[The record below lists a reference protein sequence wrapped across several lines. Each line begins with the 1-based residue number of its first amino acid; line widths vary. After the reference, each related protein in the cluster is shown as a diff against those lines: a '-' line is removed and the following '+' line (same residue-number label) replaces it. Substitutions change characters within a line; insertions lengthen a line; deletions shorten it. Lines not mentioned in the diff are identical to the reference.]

1 MFKRRKEK
9 EEEAL
14 NGVAITSGRSPAS
27 EAYRTLR
34 TNIQF
39 MTLDNL
45 TKSLLV
51 VGAHPECGKT
61 TTVTNLALALAQA
74 GSSVLIVDTDLRRP
88 KLHYIFGSKNFFG
101 LTTMLI
107 ENNLNMTATRH
118 RTQIPNLDILPSGP
132 VPPNPAELLASRK
145 MQKALKEFQ
154 SRYDYVVLD
163 SPPMMN
169 MADASILAQL
179 ADATILV
186 VAYGETTREEAQ
198 KANQQLQLAK
208 ANLIGVVINGIP
220 PHQDPYG
227 YYGYYQPEPEERK
240 TRGKAKKKR
249 RAEVEE
255 EKDFDINFDPD
266 EAYRDF

>member
-1 MFKRRKEK
+1 MTRKRK
-9 EEEAL
+9 EEED
-14 NGVAITSGRSPAS
+14 GHRVAITDGRSAAS

-45 TKSLLV
+45 TRSILV

-88 KLHYIFGSKNFFG
+88 KIHNIFGCKNFFG

-107 ENNLNMTATRH
+107 ENNLNMNAARH
-118 RTQIPNLDILPSGP
+118 KTQIPNLDIIPSGP

-145 MQKALKEFQ
+145 MQKTLKEFQ

-163 SPPMMN
+163 SPPMMSI
-169 MADASILAQL
+169 ADASLLAQL
-179 ADATILV
+179 ADATIMV

-198 KANQQLQLAK
+198 KVHQQLSLAK

-227 YYGYYQPEPEERK
+227 YYGYYYQDEPEERK
-240 TRGKAKKKR
+240 SKKKKKKKR
-249 RAEVEE
+249 EVPEE
-255 EKDFDINFDPD
+255 KKDFDIVFDPD
-266 EAYRDF
+266 EAYKDL